1 MNEEGRFLNPYN
13 FISFPENRSEH
24 YDDTDVHTGVIT
36 YTITT
41 RSPLFIPN
49 TSSEHAFALET
60 PEEVDHKSYDFYSY
74 TELKE
79 GRDYRDVFETPVI
92 PGSELRGMVRGI
104 YETLTG
110 SCMVVLNTEML
121 PVKRTAEVFKAALL
135 HKEAGKEGRLG
146 IVEAEDC
153 IYRESKDFRDKIFL
167 RTDKQEGQKV
177 FFRRPGKRKGKPTY
191 ISDCSGKKDLAHPDF
206 GYLIKGMMGPKTGN
220 LEKDKHNCHIFIPN
234 EDSESE
240 KKFGELGQDAI
251 DRLKQVLI
259 SYREQPAAAEDCYKE
274 YQRNLDKFL
283 KQEEEGYYPVY
294 YSLIER
300 HGEKLLYLS
309 PASITKEISH
319 HSIGELAGAFK
330 PCESRIR
337 RCPAC
342 DLFGMTGE
350 SNEESLGSGIRFA
363 DAYVAQEREN
373 REYYDDIVT
382 LEALGGPKLSNTEF
396 YLERVTGADF
406 WTYDYYTKEG
416 YTYPYHAKLR
426 GRKYY
431 WHQPGKKLPKGIERT
446 ELNKSVRP
454 VKSGVTFEGKL
465 YFNRISERQLNQLL
479 WILNGGNEEEQP
491 VRGPIAFKLGGGKP
505 LGFGSVELKVQNVT
519 ERYLS
524 RENESVRYRNEVQT
538 ARRVPRYEEAG
549 FLPECREDFMTI
561 CSLHAAD
568 GRNVTY
574 PITADQHGQPMTE
587 GFKWFVSNHVGYDY
601 KKSRKTGMPNARI
614 QMQTLCALPK
624 IQGVETL
631 PEQISQ
637 SGRPQMWNRGA
648 GDRYGRAGGQKN
660 YLGRTDNW
668 KGKQNNRSE
677 GLRKGESAQNKQ
689 IIGEVE
695 GYNEKKTTVLIK
707 CEDGKTRKVYFR
719 DISFTQAKGGNVD
732 LVLPLGVKVEIEYGG
747 KQPNGY
753 EQWKCIRIVK

>member
-13 FISFPENRSEH
+13 FIPFPEHRSEH

-36 YTITT
+36 YTITA

-49 TSSEHAFALET
+49 TSSEHAFAQET
-60 PEEVDHKSYDFYSY
+60 PERVDHKSYDFYSY
-74 TELKE
+74 TELEE
-79 GRDYRDVFETPVI
+79 GRDYKDVFETPVI

-110 SCMVVLNTEML
+110 SCMGVLNSEIF

-135 HKEAGKEGRLG
+135 HKEAGKDGRLG
-146 IVEAEDC
+146 IMEAEDC
-153 IYRESKDFRDKIFL
+153 IYRESRDFRDKIFL
-167 RTDKQEGQKV
+167 RTNMQEGQKV
-177 FFRRPGKRKGKPTY
+177 YFRRPGSRKGRPL
-191 ISDCSGKKDLAHPDF
+191 INDCLSKKDSVHSDW
-206 GYLIKGMMGPKTGN
+206 GYLIRGMMGPETGKP
-220 LEKDKHNCHIFIPN
+220 EKEKHNCHIFIPKKN
-234 EDSESE
+234 SELE
-240 KKFGELGQDAI
+240 KKFGELGQVAI

-259 SYREQPAAAEDCYKE
+259 SYREQPTASEDCYKE

-309 PASITKEISH
+309 PASITREIAH
-319 HSIGELAGAFK
+319 HSIGELAGAFR
-330 PCESRIR
+330 PCVSRMR

-350 SNEESLGSGIRFA
+350 SNEETLGSRIRFA
-363 DAYVAQEREN
+363 DASVAQEWVN

-382 LEALGGPKLSNTEF
+382 LETLGGPKLSNTEF
-396 YLERVTGADF
+396 YLEKVAGADF

-416 YTYPYHAKLR
+416 NTYPYYAKLR

-431 WHQPGKKLPKGIERT
+431 WHQPDKRLPKGIERT

-454 VKSGVTFEGKL
+454 VKSGVVFEGKL
-465 YFNRISERQLNQLL
+465 YFDRISEHQLNQLL
-479 WILNGGNEEEQP
+479 WILNGGNAEEQP

-505 LGFGSVELKVQNVT
+505 LGLGSVELKVQNVT
-519 ERYLS
+519 ERYLQK
-524 RENESVRYRNEVQT
+524 ENGSIRYRNEVQT
-538 ARRVPRYEEAG
+538 ARRILRYEEAG

-561 CSLHAAD
+561 CALHAAD

-574 PITADQHGQPMTE
+574 PITVDQHGQPMAE
-587 GFKWFVSNHVGYDY
+587 GFKWFVSNHVGYDH

-631 PEQISQ
+631 PEQLSQ
-637 SGRPQMWNRGA
+637 PYKPQNS
-648 GDRYGRAGGQKN
+648 
-660 YLGRTDNW
+660 
-668 KGKQNNRSE
+668 RSKEIRRE
-677 GLRKGESAQNKQ
+677 GSAQDKR
-689 IIGEVE
+689 ITGEVK
-695 GYNEKKTTVLIK
+695 GYNEKRTTALIN
-707 CEDGKTRKVYFR
+707 CEDGKRRSVYFR
-719 DISFTQAKGGNVD
+719 DISFTQAKAGNVD
-732 LVLPLGVKVEIEYGG
+732 LALPLGVKVEIEYGG

>member
-13 FISFPENRSEH
+13 FIPFPENRSEH

-36 YTITT
+36 YTITA

-60 PEEVDHKSYDFYSY
+60 PEGVDHKSYDFYSY
-74 TELKE
+74 TELEE

-110 SCMVVLNTEML
+110 SCMGVLNSEML

-135 HKEAGKEGRLG
+135 HKEAGKDGRLG

-153 IYRESKDFRDKIFL
+153 IYRESKDFGDKIFL

-177 FFRRPGKRKGKPTY
+177 FFRRPGNRKGKPL
-191 ISDCSGKKDLAHPDF
+191 INDCSVKKDSVHPDC
-206 GYLIKGMMGPKTGN
+206 GYLIKGMTGPETGDPKK
-220 LEKDKHNCHIFIPN
+220 EKHNCHIFIPKKN
-234 EDSESE
+234 SELE
-240 KKFGELGQDAI
+240 KEFGELGQDMI
-251 DRLKQVLI
+251 DRLKQVLV
-259 SYREQPAAAEDCYKE
+259 SYREQPTASEDCYKE

-342 DLFGMTGE
+342 DLFGMTGG

-363 DAYVAQEREN
+363 DACVAQEKEN

-416 YTYPYHAKLR
+416 KTYPYHAKLR

-431 WHQPGKKLPKGIERT
+431 WHQPDKRLPKGIERT

-465 YFNRISERQLNQLL
+465 YFDRISEHQLNQLL
-479 WILNGGNEEEQP
+479 WILNGGSAEEQP
-491 VRGPIAFKLGGGKP
+491 ARGPIAFKLGGGKP
-505 LGFGSVELKVQNVT
+505 LGLGSVELKVQNVT
-519 ERYLS
+519 KRYLR
-524 RENESVRYRNEVQT
+524 RENGSVRYRNEVQS
-538 ARRVPRYEEAG
+538 ARRIPRYEEAG

-561 CSLHAAD
+561 CALHAAD

-574 PITADQHGQPMTE
+574 PITADQHGKPMTE
-587 GFKWFVSNHVGYDY
+587 GFKWFVSNHAGYDY

-614 QMQTLCALPK
+614 QMRTLCALPK
-624 IQGVETL
+624 IQGAGTL
-631 PEQISQ
+631 PEQLSQ
-637 SGRPQMWNRGA
+637 PDRP
-648 GDRYGRAGGQKN
+648 
-660 YLGRTDNW
+660 
-668 KGKQNNRSE
+668 QNNRSE
-677 GLRKGESAQNKQ
+677 GIRREKNTQDNRITGK
-689 IIGEVE
+689 VE

-707 CEDGKTRKVYFR
+707 CDDGKRRKVYFR
-719 DISFTQAKGGNVD
+719 DISFTQAKAGNVD

-753 EQWKCIRIVK
+753 EQWKCIRIVR